1 MAAIKTRQTS
11 YGVLTIE
18 QVSGG
23 YVINLNGKLYRGT
36 YSSLNDAIYDLEHLP
51 N

>member
-11 YGVLTIE
+11 HGTYTIE
-18 QVSGG
+18 AVSGG
-23 YVINLNGKLYRGT
+23 YAIYRNGELYKST
-36 YSSLNDAIYDLEHLP
+36 YSKLEDAISDLEHLP